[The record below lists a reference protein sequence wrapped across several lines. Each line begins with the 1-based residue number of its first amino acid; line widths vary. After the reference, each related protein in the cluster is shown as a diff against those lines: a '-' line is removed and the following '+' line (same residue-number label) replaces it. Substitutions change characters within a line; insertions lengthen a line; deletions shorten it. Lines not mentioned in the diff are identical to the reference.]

1 MSENGGIGRHARL
14 RTLWP
19 LGCGGSTPPS
29 RTLLFFLFIVNVVGC
44 ANAPDDVV
52 RDVLNHLQ
60 KSGDSDEICSLVTA
74 ESCTWLR
81 GMKALRTTEETPP
94 KQREKPFWE
103 IVHVD
108 ILEDGLEIQMPGK
121 SPYKADLA
129 LVHVQFEE
137 GSPTVFAAVK
147 QRNMWVLDLFA
158 TGDVWTSLRPFGL
171 SDTHRAN

>member
-29 RTLLFFLFIVNVVGC
+29 RTLLFFLLIANVLGC
-44 ANAPDDVV
+44 ADAPDDVV
-52 RDVLNHLQ
+52 RDVLNHLE
-60 KSGDSDEICSLVTA
+60 KSGDSDTICSLVTA
-74 ESCTWLR
+74 ESCAWLR
-81 GMKALRTTEETPP
+81 GMKALRSADDASTE
-94 KQREKPFWE
+94 QREQQSWE

-108 ILEDGLEIQMPGK
+108 ILEDGLEIQTPGK
-121 SPYKADLA
+121 PLYKADLA

-147 QRNMWVLDLFA
+147 QRNMWELDLFA